1 MAYLPVRSCLARG
14 VVFST
19 SRVARV
25 RTDRAADARKRGLTR
40 DVDGVETY
48 LAEAYLPRT
57 SAGGP
62 RAAAARARACK
73 TDEQ

>member
-1 MAYLPVRSCLARG
+1 
-14 VVFST
+14 
-19 SRVARV
+19 
-25 RTDRAADARKRGLTR
+25 
-40 DVDGVETY
+40 VDGVETY